1 MENNDAKII
10 VGDKFEGFS
19 NNSNVLTVSQF
30 NSLLT
35 ESSGITDKN
44 YQIFFGQGVNE
55 NIAKNISNNF
65 GLIKNNKIDLY
76 DMESLIS
83 NKNTYSHKVCH
94 KNILIGA
101 AEEINDM
108 EGTYR
113 LSLEVDED
121 CELMSDHQS
130 GQHIQGMIGVEACRQ
145 AFIAITEEFIYKGV
159 EDSYYVIN
167 NMDTSF
173 LSFLFPLPAEINFRY
188 VEKDISDYRGRFKA
202 EMYIVQNG
210 KSCVTMN
217 VGFSVYPSSV
227 ILRKENE
234 LALEAVKKI
243 FSFKDFNRLLAEAI
257 A

>member
-1 MENNDAKII
+1 MKHNNTKII

-19 NNSNVLTVSQF
+19 DNSNVLTVTQF

-35 ESSGITDKN
+35 GSSEITNKN
-44 YQIFFGQGVNE
+44 YQIIFGQGVNE
-55 NIAKNISNNF
+55 DFSNKF
-65 GLIKNNKIDLY
+65 GLIKNNNKIELCNT
-76 DMESLIS
+76 ENLIS
-83 NKNTYSHKVCH
+83 NKNNYSHKVFR

-101 AEEINDM
+101 AEEINNM
-108 EGTYR
+108 EDTYR

-130 GQHIQGMIGVEACRQ
+130 GQHIQGMIGIEACRQ
-145 AFIAITEEFIYKGV
+145 AFIAITEQFIYKGI
-159 EDSYYVIN
+159 EGSYYVIN

-202 EMYIVQNG
+202 EMEIVQNG

-234 LALEAVKKI
+234 LALEAVKKT
-243 FSFKDFNRLLAEAI
+243 FSFKGLNIKDDMYVKYK
-257 A
+257 